1 MARGEI
7 GRHLATD
14 TRVCRGRLIFRGT
27 RILVAD
33 ALELLNAGWN
43 PDRITREY
51 QGMVSVEAIEEAVA
65 FNERDVARRV
75 RGEGPTIFRPLPPC
89 GDVFIP
95 SSLSRRSL
103 RIA

>member
-1 MARGEI
+1 MARVEI

-43 PDRITREY
+43 PDRINREY
-51 QGMVSVEAIEEAVA
+51 RGMVSVEAIEEALA
-65 FNERDVARRV
+65 FNERGIVRQVRV
-75 RGEGPTIFRPLPPC
+75 
-89 GDVFIP
+89 
-95 SSLSRRSL
+95 
-103 RIA
+103 